1 VRTKLYAAPFDSEN
15 YFDAIGHTFAA
26 EGDYLAV
33 YQGSKSRNVFK
44 IHRQTEGFI
53 SMEQRTFATQTKQ
66 SWGYME
72 NGTDATNHTFGDE
85 KPKSYD
91 VFAKSWYI
99 TAQGLEEGGYTIQG
113 PVVERYPDDGIF
125 TYLEMIFGIK
135 GINDEFLAYKVEFYT
150 DFMVFH
156 RPNLTRISRTTLF
169 GI

>member
-1 VRTKLYAAPFDSEN
+1 VRTGLYAPPYDSEN
-15 YFDAIGHTFAA
+15 YFNVLGNTFVA
-26 EGDYLAV
+26 ESDYLAV

-72 NGTDATNHTFGDE
+72 NGTDGTDHTFGEE

-113 PVVERYPDDGIF
+113 PVVSIYPEGIF
-125 TYLEMIFGIK
+125 TYLEMTFGIK
-135 GINDEFLAYKVEFYT
+135 GENDEFLAYKAEFYT

-156 RPNLTRISRTTLF
+156 RPNLTRLSRTTLF